1 MSLIIYTLSNCKV
14 CQQRQRL
21 HNQVHQSLKNRGIE
35 LYGEM
40 FGNVTIDGKSETR
53 LPYEEHDQL
62 CRKEGDPS
70 KYTAPVYILEVDDA
84 IAKIKNI
91 AEFAN
96 LSPEVLNNDAACKK
110 VAELYSDYI
119 E

>member
-21 HNQVHQSLKNRGIE
+21 HNHVHQSLAKRNIE

-40 FGNVTIDGKSETR
+40 FGNITIDGKSETR
-53 LPYEEHDQL
+53 LPHEEHDQL
-62 CRKEGDPS
+62 CRKEGDAT
-70 KYTAPVYILEVDDA
+70 KYTAPVYILEVDDT

-91 AEFAN
+91 SEFAN
-96 LSPEVLNNDAACKK
+96 LSPEILSNDNACKK
-110 VAELYSDYI
+110 VAELYADYI